1 MLVMGVASSDCLYSN
16 LFWYI
21 HDSSLRHQQALR
33 INANRFLA
41 LNVEYEG
48 YKQEEKI
55 FKRLESPY
63 YVDQSQNNI
72 HQHKTSYIRSD
83 IS

>member
-1 MLVMGVASSDCLYSN
+1 MTALYVISKP
-16 LFWYI
+16 WEWM
-21 HDSSLRHQQALR
+21 QTV
-33 INANRFLA
+33 FLA

>member
-1 MLVMGVASSDCLYSN
+1 MQTV
-16 LFWYI
+16 
-21 HDSSLRHQQALR
+21 
-33 INANRFLA
+33 FLA

-48 YKQEEKI
+48 YKQEGKI

-63 YVDQSQNNI
+63 YVDHSQNNI

>member
-1 MLVMGVASSDCLYSN
+1 MQTV
-16 LFWYI
+16 
-21 HDSSLRHQQALR
+21 
-33 INANRFLA
+33 FLA

-63 YVDQSQNNI
+63 NVDQSQNNI

>member
-1 MLVMGVASSDCLYSN
+1 MQTV
-16 LFWYI
+16 
-21 HDSSLRHQQALR
+21 
-33 INANRFLA
+33 FLA

-63 YVDQSQNNI
+63 YVDQSYHRTIFISIRQVI
-72 HQHKTSYIRSD
+72 FEAIFPKTDFPPGIAE
-83 IS
+83 